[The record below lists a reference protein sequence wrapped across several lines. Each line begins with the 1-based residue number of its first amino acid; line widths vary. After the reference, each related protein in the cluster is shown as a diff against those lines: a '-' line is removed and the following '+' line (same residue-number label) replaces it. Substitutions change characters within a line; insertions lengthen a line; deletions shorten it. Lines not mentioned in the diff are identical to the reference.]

1 MADNSGKINMPT
13 WYKGGKVKWDR
24 LSADG
29 QMAEINKQTT
39 STNQSTGNSMKSTFD
54 EASGAMER
62 LFVHQSEAFGIAKKW
77 KALLIDKDI
86 NTAIEFTADA
96 LKDEARIRETI
107 TIEMGIAGALQEQQE
122 ADIIAG
128 AAAAARYGITL
139 ETVLQTMKAMSE
151 TMERN
156 VILDDQQIT
165 NMNLLSKATGMGSYE
180 ISKLIEGF
188 DTIGVGIS
196 GAIKQGEEMA
206 NVARKM
212 GLNVNTFMTTMASNI
227 KQVNAYNYKD
237 GVAGFTRMAAQAQR
251 LRIDMSTATSLA
263 SELFDPE
270 KAIELAANMQVL
282 GGAVG
287 ALADPFELM
296 YMATN
301 DVEGLQNAITDAA
314 AASVIFNEETGQ
326 FDISATEMRR
336 LKEMAGELG
345 MSYEELANTAV
356 KARTEQMSM
365 AQLDMSGIDD
375 DLKGFVS
382 SIAQMGEGG
391 RFEIKIGETPL
402 GDPMYRA
409 LEDLNTDD
417 VRMLQ
422 QMQEDQNKS
431 SKDIAIESMNALDLI
446 AGAIKG
452 AHMQV
457 LVGNAQTVGKS
468 LATEFGDPSSKL
480 VEILGDNMTEFTGLL
495 GGALATGDSQG
506 INSFISNKGIDVAQL
521 IDGMAGT
528 SMAGTLEGFLNKSNQ
543 PIKTGDFQGLGKTI
557 MLNDD
562 GFYETS
568 PNDFIDVRKMTND
581 KDFADYS
588 SVSNTT
594 YNNPTSNQ
602 PVKLDISGRINLAG
616 IGDLD
621 ARKLFSDERTRL
633 SLMDLIRSSITGG
646 PKGQTESNE
655 SFIG

>member
-1 MADNSGKINMPT
+1 MPKENYIDRKPEGFPGSDT
-13 WYKGGKVKWDR
+13 KWQ
-24 LSADG
+24 SMG
-29 QMAEINKQTT
+29 YNKQKKWVEDQIVKNTN
-39 STNQSTGNSMKSTFD
+39 STNTKIKSNFD
-54 EASGAMER
+54 EAAGAMER
-62 LFVHQSEAFGIAKKW
+62 LFVHQSESFKIATDWANLIAKG
-77 KALLIDKDI
+77 DI
-86 NTAIEFTADA
+86 NTAIQFTADA

-107 TIEMGIAGALQEQQE
+107 TIEMGLAGALQEQQE
-122 ADIIAG
+122 EDIIDA

-151 TMERN
+151 TMQRN
-156 VILDDQQIT
+156 IILDDKQIE
-165 NMNLLSKATGMGSYE
+165 NINLLSKATGLGSYE
-180 ISKLIEGF
+180 IAKLVEGF
-188 DTIGVGIS
+188 NTIGVGIND
-196 GAIKQGEEMA
+196 AIKSGEDMA

-212 GLNVNTFMTTMASNI
+212 GLNVNTFMTTMADNI

-237 GVAGFTRMAAQAQR
+237 GVQGFTRMAAQAQR

-314 AASVIFNEETGQ
+314 AASVMFNEETGR

-336 LKEMAGELG
+336 LKEMAAELG
-345 MSYEELANTAV
+345 MSYEDLANTAV
-356 KARTEQMSM
+356 KARTEQMAM

-391 RFEIKIGETPL
+391 KFEIKLGETPL
-402 GDPMYRA
+402 GDPIIKR
-409 LEDLNTDD
+409 LEELDTDD
-417 VRMLQ
+417 VQKLQ
-422 QMQEDQNKS
+422 QMQQDQNKS

-457 LVGNAQTVGKS
+457 LLGNAQTVGKA
-468 LATEFGDPSSKL
+468 LAVEFGDPAADYIESF
-480 VEILGDNMTEFTGLL
+480 GANMEKFTGLL
-495 GGALATGDSQG
+495 GKAVATGDSEDLNKFVSDHA
-506 INSFISNKGIDVAQL
+506 INVAGL
-521 IDGMAGT
+521 IDKVGNTNTANM
-528 SMAGTLEGFLNKSNQ
+528 LEQFLDSDANIQ
-543 PIKTGDFQGLGKTI
+543 QTDDWQGLGKTI
-557 MLNDD
+557 MMNND
-562 GFYETS
+562 GIYETAS
-568 PNDFIDVRKMTND
+568 DDFLDVSKIKSGTPNFSEIIN
-581 KDFADYS
+581 S
-588 SVSNTT
+588 TT
-594 YNNPTSNQ
+594 YNSPTSNQ

-616 IGDLD
+616 IGELD

-633 SLMDLIRSSITGG
+633 SLMDLIRSSVTGG

-655 SFIG
+655 TFIG